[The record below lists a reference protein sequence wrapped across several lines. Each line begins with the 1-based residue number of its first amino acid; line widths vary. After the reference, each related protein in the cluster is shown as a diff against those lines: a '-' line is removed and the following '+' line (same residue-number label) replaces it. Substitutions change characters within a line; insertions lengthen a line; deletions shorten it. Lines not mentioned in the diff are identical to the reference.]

1 MVQEHLEA
9 KVAEVVNTHFHTDS
23 VPQWWHTTDT
33 VPMDID
39 GHEAYLRRF
48 SKDRFGL
55 SEAQVNLVME
65 RMREAKRERTGGR
78 ESVRVPPT
86 RAQEAEWEYVRKGMR
101 EYFEK
106 RERTSK

>member
-9 KVAEVVNTHFHTDS
+9 KVAEVVNTHFHPDS